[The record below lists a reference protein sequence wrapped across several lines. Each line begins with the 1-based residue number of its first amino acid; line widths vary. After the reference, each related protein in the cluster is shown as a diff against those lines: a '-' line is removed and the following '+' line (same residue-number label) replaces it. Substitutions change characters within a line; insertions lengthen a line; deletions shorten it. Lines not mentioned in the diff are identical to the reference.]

1 MSDPINDPINQNAG
15 QNQPA
20 QPYGTGPVQP
30 QQPQDPQMQNPQSP
44 NPQTQNPQGWDPQMQ
59 NPQMQNPQQDWGSQ
73 IWGSQPYP
81 NSQGPVN
88 TYPNQQPP
96 RKPHHGAWFAGGLV
110 SGLLVGLLIL
120 FLITFVGPSKNS
132 YSSGSGTTSSSQ
144 QSGLTVDEQKEL
156 VDKANQLVSM
166 IDSSEYDD
174 VSHEDL
180 INGALHGLV
189 DGTGDK
195 YAAYYNQEEMADMSQ
210 QTEGNY
216 VGIGVTVMLDTSGQG
231 ADVMSVNP
239 NGPAYQ
245 QGLQTGD
252 MIVGADGTSFDGMT
266 LSEMVTY
273 MRGEEGTDVTIT
285 YYRNGV
291 KSDMTITRQ
300 KLTVTEVYATMLDQ
314 DHKVGYISLTGFD
327 EVAADQFHTAV
338 RDLASQGMTSLILD
352 LRDNPGGLVNV
363 GVSIA
368 DEFLDEGTVTYM
380 LDKYGNRK
388 DYYSSTDGNELNVK
402 MYILINGNSASCSE
416 LISAA
421 LRDRYGAVL
430 VGEQSYGKGIAQTV
444 FPLSDGSGIKLTTNY
459 FYTPNGENFHGK
471 GLTPDIE
478 VSLDDGVTLAKIKN
492 ADGIPDITQDAQL
505 QKALDAALGK

>member
-1 MSDPINDPINQNAG
+1 MSDPINDPIDQNFGSNQAEQDQDPRP
-15 QNQPA
+15 QN
-20 QPYGTGPVQP
+20 G
-30 QQPQDPQMQNPQSP
+30 QPQDPQP
-44 NPQTQNPQGWDPQMQ
+44 
-59 NPQMQNPQQDWGSQ
+59 QNPQQDWGSQ
-73 IWGSQPYP
+73 IWNNQPCPGNGANNGWQQY
-81 NSQGPVN
+81 QGPQGYTN
-88 TYPNQQPP
+88 PQGPGSMYPMQPQKP

-110 SGLLVGLLIL
+110 SGLIICLLVIFLINLVGPLKNGSSVYPN
-120 FLITFVGPSKNS
+120 IT
-132 YSSGSGTTSSSQ
+132 SSGEG
-144 QSGLTVDEQKEL
+144 GLTTDEQKEL
-156 VDKANQLVSM
+156 LDKADQLVSM
-166 IDSSEYDD
+166 IDSNEYDD
-174 VSHEDL
+174 VSHENL

-195 YAAYYNQEEMADMSQ
+195 YAAYYNQDEMQDMSQ

-216 VGIGVTVMLDTSGQG
+216 VGIGVTVMLDTSGEG

-252 MIVGADGTSFDGMT
+252 VIVGADGTSFDGMT
-266 LSEMVTY
+266 LSEMVSY
-273 MRGEEGTDVTIT
+273 IRGEEGTDVTIT
-285 YYRNGV
+285 YYRNGE
-291 KSDMTITRQ
+291 KKDMTITRQ
-300 KLTVTEVYATMLDQ
+300 KLTVTEVYSTMLDK
-314 DHKVGYISLTGFD
+314 DNKVGYISLTGFD

-363 GVSIA
+363 GVAIA

-380 LDKYGNRK
+380 LDKNGSRR
-388 DYYSSTDGNELNVK
+388 DYNSTTDGNELNVK
-402 MYILINGNSASCSE
+402 RYILINGNSASCSE

-430 VGEQSYGKGIAQTV
+430 IGQQSYGKGIAQTV
-444 FPLSDGSGIKLTTNY
+444 YPLNDGSGIKLTTNY

-478 VSLDDGVTLAKIKN
+478 VSLDDGVSLAKIKDEN
-492 ADGIPDITQDAQL
+492 GIPDITQDAQL
-505 QKALDAALGK
+505 QKALDTALGK